1 MDQPTRTVQF
11 KIPIAVIAA
20 APLGT
25 FGIEPAFEITLL
37 PQLIFDA
44 DNDDKF

>member
-1 MDQPTRTVQF
+1 MDHQHRTVQF
-11 KIPIAVIAA
+11 KIPITVIAA
-20 APLGT
+20 APLGS

-44 DNDDKF
+44 DNDAKF